1 MQLKLEYTLQRLIR
15 KWGTQKITLK
25 CHYCN
30 SEYWIET
37 ELMLSS
43 QLWHID
49 EINGDKK
56 KVPIKCKS
64 ARLIAWFFPN
74 TKLSDV
80 KMNKKKLWLYHG
92 IVIN

>member
-1 MQLKLEYTLQRLIR
+1 MQLKLGICSSEINT
-15 KWGTQKITLK
+15 KMKNAKKELK

-37 ELMLSS
+37 ERMLSS

-64 ARLIAWFFPN
+64 ARLIA
-74 TKLSDV
+74 
-80 KMNKKKLWLYHG
+80 
-92 IVIN
+92 

>member
-1 MQLKLEYTLQRLIR
+1 MQFKLRIYSFEVNTKRR
-15 KWGTQKITLK
+15 NTKKKTLK

-37 ELMLSS
+37 ERMVSL

-64 ARLIAWFFPN
+64 DSLIAIF
-74 TKLSDV
+74 SE
-80 KMNKKKLWLYHG
+80 Y
-92 IVIN
+92 

>member
-1 MQLKLEYTLQRLIR
+1 MRNT
-15 KWGTQKITLK
+15 KITLK

-37 ELMLSS
+37 ERMVGS

-56 KVPIKCKS
+56 KVPNKCKS
-64 ARLIAWFFPN
+64 ARLIA
-74 TKLSDV
+74 
-80 KMNKKKLWLYHG
+80 
-92 IVIN
+92 

>member
-1 MQLKLEYTLQRLIR
+1 MQLKLGICSSEINTNKER
-15 KWGTQKITLK
+15 KKRTLK

-37 ELMLSS
+37 ERILGL

-64 ARLIAWFFPN
+64 ARLIA
-74 TKLSDV
+74 
-80 KMNKKKLWLYHG
+80 
-92 IVIN
+92 

>member
-1 MQLKLEYTLQRLIR
+1 MQLKLRIYSSEIYTKMRN
-15 KWGTQKITLK
+15 TKITLK

-37 ELMLSS
+37 ERMVGS

-56 KVPIKCKS
+56 KVPNKCKS
-64 ARLIAWFFPN
+64 ARLIA
-74 TKLSDV
+74 
-80 KMNKKKLWLYHG
+80 
-92 IVIN
+92 

>member
-15 KWGTQKITLK
+15 KWGTQKLTLK

-30 SEYWIET
+30 AEYWIET
-37 ELMLSS
+37 ERMLSS

-64 ARLIAWFFPN
+64 ARLIAWFFQILN
-74 TKLSDV
+74 WAMWKWIRKSCDCI
-80 KMNKKKLWLYHG
+80 MA
-92 IVIN
+92 